1 MQEGQTVSFAPMYV
15 DGPLPWFT
23 KLFAFYLL
31 IVVVLFFIRVVKL
44 VANLRKLREPQEHR
58 VIASRADDVLWVRYH
73 AGVQSL
79 KELAVLTFLLS
90 LLDLAWYTA
99 DVFLSVR
106 TAKTVSSAY
115 VLVATCRGLDDFAIG
130 LAFCVVLYLAALLFQ
145 IALRHRNT
153 RIVGT

>member
-1 MQEGQTVSFAPMYV
+1 MKTLCPDLGN
-15 DGPLPWFT
+15 FT
-23 KLFAFYLL
+23 
-31 IVVVLFFIRVVKL
+31 
-44 VANLRKLREPQEHR
+44 
-58 VIASRADDVLWVRYH
+58 D
-73 AGVQSL
+73 AGVKELTQL